1 MFESCADEILAAM
14 RRVTIKDID
23 LRSEN
28 QNNSLLH
35 DNACKRWGFHVMVD
49 HWTPLDTL
57 TLLYD
62 ECHHCWW
69 IKFTC
74 TRNRRMLKSWA
85 AKTQCYMTSIATLP
99 SLSACLSL
107 YVALT
112 CCICP
117 GSWGPRVS
125 RPGVAPAKYP
135 LTLDEFSAT
144 SHLRCPC
151 HETETSHYVKHWY
164 WPGGLTTYH
173 SLSLGPGLPQAH
185 ITARLQGRVW
195 TVAKII
201 LRVDLR
207 SGGVNTARGWAG
219 GFISIS
225 TSYNMCK
232 KCMWVY
238 FSCSLIF

>member
-1 MFESCADEILAAM
+1 MSRCHAWL
-14 RRVTIKDID
+14 RIKT
-23 LRSEN
+23 S
-28 QNNSLLH
+28 
-35 DNACKRWGFHVMVD
+35 
-49 HWTPLDTL
+49 LDTL

-69 IKFTC
+69 RLYNHKFNC

-85 AKTQCYMTSIATLP
+85 AKTQCYDLCCNTSFPL
-99 SLSACLSL
+99 CLSL
-107 YVALT
+107 TVTLT

-117 GSWGPRVS
+117 GSWDPPVS
-125 RPGVAPAKYP
+125 LPDVAPAKCP

-144 SHLRCPC
+144 SHLQCPC

-164 WPGGLTTYH
+164 WPGGLTTH
-173 SLSLGPGLPQAH
+173 HGLGLGPGLPQAH
-185 ITARLQGRVW
+185 ITARLQGRVR

-201 LRVDLR
+201 LRVNLR

>member
-1 MFESCADEILAAM
+1 M
-14 RRVTIKDID
+14 RSRCHAWLRIKII
-23 LRSEN
+23 
-28 QNNSLLH
+28 
-35 DNACKRWGFHVMVD
+35 
-49 HWTPLDTL
+49 LDTL

-69 IKFTC
+69 RLYNHKFNC

-85 AKTQCYMTSIATLP
+85 AKTQCYDLCCNTSFPL
-99 SLSACLSL
+99 CLSL
-107 YVALT
+107 SVNTDLLYLPRELRSSSISAWCCSSKVSIDFGWILGDIPSPMLMSWNWNITLCKAL
-112 CCICP
+112 
-117 GSWGPRVS
+117 SM
-125 RPGVAPAKYP
+125 RP
-135 LTLDEFSAT
+135 
-144 SHLRCPC
+144 
-151 HETETSHYVKHWY
+151 WY
-164 WPGGLTTYH
+164 WPGGLTTH
-173 SLSLGPGLPQAH
+173 HGLGLGPGLPQAH
-185 ITARLQGRVW
+185 ITARLQGRVR

-201 LRVDLR
+201 LRINLR